1 MGFTRKIRA
10 LACAALALFASSN
23 AASADALTVFAASSL
38 KESLEEIA
46 QSFLVETGHQIT
58 LSFAGSSALARQIE
72 FGAPADVF
80 ISASSDWMD
89 YLAERSLIDPESRL
103 DLLSNQLVVI
113 GPVDSVPLN
122 LGDADALTDRLQNG
136 RLAMALTE
144 AVPAGIYGKEALE
157 TLGLWEGVAQQIA
170 QTDSAR
176 AALAL
181 VAIGAAPLGVVYRTD
196 ARAEPKV
203 DVVAEIPSDT
213 HASIRYPV
221 ALVTASDSPAAQRLL
236 DYLGSPTADKVFE
249 RNGFILSED

>member
-10 LACAALALFASSN
+10 LACAALAFFASLS
-23 AASADALTVFAASSL
+23 AANADALTVFAASSL

-46 QSFLVETGHQIT
+46 QNFEAETGHQIT

-89 YLAERSLIDPESRL
+89 YLDDRGLIDPESRL

-113 GPVDSVPLN
+113 GAADATPLD
-122 LGDADALTDRLQNG
+122 LGDTDALADRLQNG

-144 AVPAGIYGKEALE
+144 AVPAGIYGKQALE
-157 TLGLWEGVAQQIA
+157 KLGLWKGVSEQIA

-203 DVVAEIPSDT
+203 DVVAAIPPDT
-213 HASIRYPV
+213 HAPIRYPA

-249 RNGFILSED
+249 RNGFVLSED